1 MMNET
6 EQKLAIEVYTLEV
19 TLQRHLHK
27 KQYVHMENYS
37 TSLQLQGLQISLKV
51 L

>member
-19 TLQRHLHK
+19 TLQRHLHEE
-27 KQYVHMENYS
+27 YVHQENCS
-37 TSLQLQGLQISLKV
+37 TCLQLQWLQISLKV
-51 L
+51 F